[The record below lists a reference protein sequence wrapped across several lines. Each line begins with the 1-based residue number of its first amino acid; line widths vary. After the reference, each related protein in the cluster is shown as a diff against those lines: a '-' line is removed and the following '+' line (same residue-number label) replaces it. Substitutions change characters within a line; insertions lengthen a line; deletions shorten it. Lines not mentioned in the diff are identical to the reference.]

1 MLKRII
7 RKLLKHFWK
16 RINMTNRKV
25 ICAGCS
31 QIYQAEKTHFY
42 RNKRCCGLDDCF
54 RAIDRKI
61 KHRNYLKQRRK
72 FANGTHRR
80 GVRSDLKNIILERD
94 GYSCKTCSVQSDYLT
109 VHHIVPV
116 SDGGG
121 DELNNLI
128 TLCTE
133 CHVKVHQ
140 EGAEKFV
147 KLFTDYTKGVVNV

>member
-1 MLKRII
+1 
-7 RKLLKHFWK
+7 
-16 RINMTNRKV
+16 MTTRKV

-42 RNKRCCGLDDCF
+42 RNKRCCGLDDCYMQ
-54 RAIDRKI
+54 IDKKI

-80 GVRSDLKNIILERD
+80 GVNSILKSIILARD
-94 GYSCKTCSVQSDYLT
+94 NNSCKICSCASDHLT

-128 TLCTE
+128 TLCTK
-133 CHVKVHQ
+133 CHVRVHQ

-147 KLFTDYTKGVVNV
+147 KLFTDYTKELVINV

>member
-1 MLKRII
+1 
-7 RKLLKHFWK
+7 
-16 RINMTNRKV
+16 MTNRKV

-42 RNKRCCGLDDCF
+42 RNKRCCGLDDCITV
-54 RAIDRKI
+54 IDTKI

-80 GVRSDLKNIILERD
+80 GVRSDLKSIILERD
-94 GYSCKTCSVQSDYLT
+94 ENCCKTCSAKSDYLT

-121 DELNNLI
+121 DELTNLI
-128 TLCTE
+128 TLCTN
-133 CHVKVHQ
+133 CHVRVHQ
-140 EGAEKFV
+140 EGAENFI
-147 KLFTDYTKGVVNV
+147 KLFTDYTKGVLTNV